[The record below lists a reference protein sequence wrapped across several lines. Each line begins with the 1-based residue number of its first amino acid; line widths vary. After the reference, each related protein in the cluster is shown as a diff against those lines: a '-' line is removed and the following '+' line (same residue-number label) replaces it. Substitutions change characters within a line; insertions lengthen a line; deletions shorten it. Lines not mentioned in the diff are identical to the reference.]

1 MAALFSHFHGRTLI
15 LESSGGEQVPSAVM
29 LEFDY
34 VGGGA
39 NRGNV
44 VLFSARNTN
53 SHGWNITGIK
63 WQITSSSYQVN
74 TIHEHDLRT
83 LLEPYFG

>member
-1 MAALFSHFHGRTLI
+1 M
-15 LESSGGEQVPSAVM
+15 ESQVPSAVM

-34 VGGGA
+34 VGGA

-53 SHGWNITGIK
+53 SHGWNITGRK
-63 WQITSSSYQVN
+63 WQITSSSCHVD
-74 TIHEHDLRT
+74 TTHDLRT
-83 LLEPYFG
+83 QLEPYFG